1 MLGDCRVGSTEN
13 GVLQHTVIDLREISV
28 LPHVE
33 PDRNL
38 VRACGD
44 SGTSTRHLV
53 PETPTAWEY
62 GASGDRYVF
71 TDRCRDLPQRLNHP
85 LFYVTVDRAQP
96 ASETLILRRINL
108 VLVHYKAAS
117 AVRVTTQI
125 GCAAVRLS
133 RPVNDID

>member
-13 GVLQHTVIDLREISV
+13 GVLQHAVIDLREIPA

-71 TDRCRDLPQRLNHP
+71 TDRCSDPAKGCVDL

-96 ASETLILRRINL
+96 ASETLILRRVNL
-108 VLVHYKAAS
+108 VLVHYRAAS

-133 RPVNDID
+133 SPVNDID